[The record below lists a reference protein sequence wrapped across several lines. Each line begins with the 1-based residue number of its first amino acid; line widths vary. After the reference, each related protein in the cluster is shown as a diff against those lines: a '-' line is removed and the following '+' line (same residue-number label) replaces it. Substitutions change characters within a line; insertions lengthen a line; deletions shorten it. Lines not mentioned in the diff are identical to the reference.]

1 MVQIYKVDNHDVFQ
15 PTSVFA
21 GHSVKSQPKQGSVVM
36 VTVSYG
42 SLPEGPAP
50 LRKRGTAALL
60 VAGLALCA
68 AAACIGFAVVTQVL
82 KPWMNPRAHVSGLLE
97 GRVAGPGAQLHAHV
111 ASEWNLGAA
120 SVLVH
125 SATGLQ
131 SCRAWGRQPGT
142 RQPLPFCE
150 AALLLRSV
158 WQSNR
163 RVAR

>member
-1 MVQIYKVDNHDVFQ
+1 
-15 PTSVFA
+15 
-21 GHSVKSQPKQGSVVM
+21 M